1 VRPCRFVDDHV
12 DGENIVNFPK
22 KTSFPG
28 LLFFALGVFG
38 LAALTG
44 CSKEEEASIPIS
56 VSDREARPPVEK
68 PAEEL
73 LATQDAFIE
82 VSDKVTPSVVN
93 IRAARTTS
101 GRIHPLFEEFFG
113 DLFGEQPRPQRRE
126 QSLGS
131 GFLLTEDGYILTN
144 EHVVAGAEEISV
156 KLSDRR
162 EYPAKLV
169 GTDPRTDVAVI
180 KVETD
185 EKLPTV
191 VLGDSDDLQ
200 VGQWALA
207 IGNPFG
213 LDRTLTVGVI
223 SAKGRANVGIEEY
236 EDFIQTDASIN
247 PGNSGGPLLNIYGEV
262 VGINTAIV
270 AAGQGIGF
278 AIPINL
284 AKLIADQLIEDGEV
298 TRGWLGVKIQ
308 PLTQDLA
315 ESFGLERATGALVTE
330 VIPGTPAEKAG
341 VMRGDILLRFNGREV
356 RGVREL
362 KLLVASAPA
371 GSEAR
376 VEILRGGERKTLTVE
391 ITARQGQKVAGGS
404 PAQGEEQ
411 GWQGLYVSS
420 AEGEGVLVESV
431 DSGSIADEVGLRSG
445 DVILSL
451 GDREINSVEDFAAAV
466 KRVKKN
472 RPVRMLIRRGDSLM
486 YLAFTPR

>member
-1 VRPCRFVDDHV
+1 M
-12 DGENIVNFPK
+12 NFQK
-22 KTSFPG
+22 RTSFPG
-28 LLFFALGVFG
+28 LLLFALGVFG
-38 LAALTG
+38 LATLTG
-44 CSKEEEASIPIS
+44 CSKEEEASIPIF

-73 LATQDAFIE
+73 LATQNAFID

-101 GRIHPLFEEFFG
+101 SRIHPLFEEFFG
-113 DLFGEQPRPQRRE
+113 DLFGEQQRPERLE

-144 EHVVAGAEEISV
+144 EHVVAGAEEIRV
-156 KLSDRR
+156 RLSDQS

-180 KVETD
+180 KVET
-185 EKLPTV
+185 EKKLPTV

-223 SAKGRANVGIEEY
+223 SAKSRANVGIEEY

-262 VGINTAIV
+262 VGVNTAIV
-270 AAGQGIGF
+270 AAGRGIGF

-284 AKLIADQLIEDGEV
+284 AKLISDQLIEDGEV

-308 PLTQDLA
+308 PLTRDLA
-315 ESFGLERATGALVTE
+315 KSFGLERATGALVTD
-330 VIPGTPAEKAG
+330 VISGTPAEKAG
-341 VMRGDILLRFNGREV
+341 LMRGDILLTFNGREV

-362 KLLVASAPA
+362 QLLVASAPA
-371 GSEAR
+371 GSEAEL
-376 VEILRGGERKTLTVE
+376 EILRGGERETLTVE
-391 ITARQGQKVAGGS
+391 ITAREREKVS
-404 PAQGEEQ
+404 GEEKLEPEVVQ
-411 GWQGLYVSS
+411 GWQGLSVST
-420 AEGEGVLVESV
+420 ADGEGVLVESV
-431 DSGSIADEVGLRSG
+431 DSRSVADEVGIRPG
-445 DVILSL
+445 DIILSL
-451 GDREINSVEDFAAAV
+451 GGQEVNSVEDFAAAI

-472 RPVRMLIRRGDSLM
+472 RPLRMFIRRGDSLM

>member
-1 VRPCRFVDDHV
+1 M
-12 DGENIVNFPK
+12 NFQK

-28 LLFFALGVFG
+28 LLLIALGVFG
-38 LAALTG
+38 LAALIG

-56 VSDREARPPVEK
+56 VSDRETRPPVEK

-73 LATQDAFIE
+73 LATQNAFIN

-93 IRAARTTS
+93 IRAARITS

-113 DLFGEQPRPQRRE
+113 DLFGEQRRPERRE

-144 EHVVAGAEEISV
+144 EHVVAGAQEIRV
-156 KLSDRR
+156 RLSDQS

-180 KVETD
+180 KVET
-185 EKLPTV
+185 EKKLPTV

-223 SAKGRANVGIEEY
+223 SAKSRANVGIEEY

-262 VGINTAIV
+262 VGVNTAIV
-270 AAGQGIGF
+270 AAGRGIGF

-284 AKLIADQLIEDGEV
+284 AKLISDQLIEDGEV

-308 PLTQDLA
+308 PLTLDLA
-315 ESFGLERATGALVTE
+315 KSFGLERATGALVTD

-341 VMRGDILLRFNGREV
+341 LMRGDILLTFNGREV

-362 KLLVASAPA
+362 QLLVASAPA
-371 GSEAR
+371 GSEAEL
-376 VEILRGGERKTLTVE
+376 EILRGGKRKTLTVE
-391 ITARQGQKVAGGS
+391 ITAREKEKVS
-404 PAQGEEQ
+404 GEEKPESAEIQ
-411 GWQGLYVSS
+411 GWQGLSVSS
-420 AEGEGVLVESV
+420 ADGEGVLVESV
-431 DSGSIADEVGLRSG
+431 DSRSVADEVGIQPG
-445 DVILSL
+445 DIILSL
-451 GDREINSVEDFAAAV
+451 GGQEVNSVEDFAAAI

-472 RPVRMLIRRGDSLM
+472 RPVRMLIRRGESLM

>member
-1 VRPCRFVDDHV
+1 MVF
-12 DGENIVNFPK
+12 EK
-22 KTSFPG
+22 KTVFPG
-28 LLFFALGVFG
+28 LLLLLVGVLGG
-38 LAALTG
+38 AALTG

-56 VSDREARPPVEK
+56 VSDRETRPPVEK

-73 LATQDAFIE
+73 LATQNAFIE
-82 VSDKVTPSVVN
+82 VSNKVTQSVVN

-162 EYPAKLV
+162 EYPARLV

-191 VLGDSDDLQ
+191 VLGDSDDLK

-270 AAGQGIGF
+270 ASGQGIGF
-278 AIPINL
+278 AIPIKL

-315 ESFGLERATGALVTE
+315 ESFGLERATGALVTD
-330 VIPGTPAEKAG
+330 VISGTPAEKAG
-341 VMRGDILLRFNGREV
+341 LIRGDILLTFNGREV

-376 VEILRGGERKTLTVE
+376 LEILRGGERKNLTVE
-391 ITARQGQKVAGGS
+391 ITARQSQKVVGEK
-404 PAQGEEQ
+404 PARTEVQ

-431 DSGSIADEVGLRSG
+431 DSGSVAAEVGLRFG
-445 DVILSL
+445 DIILSL
-451 GDREINSVEDFAAAV
+451 GGKEIKSVEDFAAAV

-486 YLAFTPR
+486 YLAFTPG

>member
-1 VRPCRFVDDHV
+1 M
-12 DGENIVNFPK
+12 NFPK